1 MDHIWQKQIYT
12 NVLLSLQQ
20 KIQTNNEWLVILKG
34 KIMLSTYTPQ
44 RRPSWRGVIAG
55 LVMGMIVV
63 MAMIALALVLSSF
76 LPFDLKGTS
85 IAGGIYAA
93 ITALVSAFVAGY
105 FAIKFSAPEALF
117 GDGTDID
124 PKDATLTGMLTAAL
138 IVLLT
143 TFFTLSSATGI
154 LASAGN
160 VVGGTVSTVA
170 KTAGGAAAAGTAA
183 AGQASQN
190 EGVQQK
196 AQEIYQRVSGDI
208 SEQDIQAMVAKNTQN
223 LDQQQVAATSRVV
236 EDLVNSTRTDVA
248 EMDFTDLDTWRN
260 IDDYAKQ
267 RMASIEQTLEGPE
280 FIARLQQEGLTEAEA
295 TQVRTEVQQSFNEYK
310 MKTEQTIAEARQAA
324 EQRLQQAEDVA
335 RKAALYS
342 GLFWL
347 ISTLLTF
354 IAATMGAKSAASK
367 YRLDKPMVTLGDNV
381 R

>member
-1 MDHIWQKQIYT
+1 
-12 NVLLSLQQ
+12 
-20 KIQTNNEWLVILKG
+20 
-34 KIMLSTYTPQ
+34 MLSTYTPQ
-44 RRPSWRGVIAG
+44 RRPSWRGVLAG

-93 ITALVSAFVAGY
+93 ITALVSAFVAGH

-154 LASAGN
+154 LATAGN
-160 VVGGTVSTVA
+160 AVGSTVSTVA
-170 KTAGGAAAAGTAA
+170 STAATTATVGATA

-190 EGVQQK
+190 NTVQQR

-208 SEQDIQAMVAKNTQN
+208 SESDIQAMVAKNTQN

-236 EDLVNSTRTDVA
+236 EDMVNSTKTQVQN
-248 EMDFTDLDTWRN
+248 MDFTDINTWRN

-280 FIARLQQEGLTEAEA
+280 MITRLQQEGLTEAQAIE
-295 TQVRTEVQQSFNEYK
+295 VRTEVQQAFNEYRVQ
-310 MKTEQTIAEARQAA
+310 TEQTIADARQEA
-324 EQRLQQAEDVA
+324 EMRLQQAEDVA

-354 IAATMGAKSAASK
+354 IAATMGARSAASK
-367 YRLDKPMVTLGDNV
+367 YRLDKPIVTLGDNV

>member
-1 MDHIWQKQIYT
+1 
-12 NVLLSLQQ
+12 
-20 KIQTNNEWLVILKG
+20 
-34 KIMLSTYTPQ
+34 MLSTYTPQ

-93 ITALVSAFVAGY
+93 VTALVSAFVAGY

-154 LASAGN
+154 LATAGK
-160 VVGGTVSTVA
+160 VAGSTVSTVA
-170 KTAGGAAAAGTAA
+170 KTAGAGAAAVGS
-183 AGQASQN
+183 ASEN
-190 EGVQQK
+190 DGLQQK
-196 AQEIYQRVSGDI
+196 AKEVYNSVSGDI
-208 SEQDIQAMVAKNTQN
+208 TEENIQMMMAKNTED
-223 LDQQQVAATSRVV
+223 LSEQQIAATSSVIKDMLSNTKAQV
-236 EDLVNSTRTDVA
+236 ED
-248 EMDFTDLDTWRN
+248 MDFTDIDTWRN
-260 IDDYAKQ
+260 IDDYTKQ
-267 RMASIEQTLEGPE
+267 RMDSIEKTMQGPE
-280 FIARLQQEGLTEAEA
+280 LITRLQQEGLTEAQA
-295 TQVRTEVQQSFNEYK
+295 IDVRTEIQQSFDEYK
-310 MKTEQTIAEARQAA
+310 AKTEQTISESKQLAE
-324 EQRLQQAEDVA
+324 EKLQQAEDVA

-354 IAATMGAKSAASK
+354 IAATMGARSAASK
-367 YRLDKPMVTLGDNV
+367 YRLAKPMVTLNDNV